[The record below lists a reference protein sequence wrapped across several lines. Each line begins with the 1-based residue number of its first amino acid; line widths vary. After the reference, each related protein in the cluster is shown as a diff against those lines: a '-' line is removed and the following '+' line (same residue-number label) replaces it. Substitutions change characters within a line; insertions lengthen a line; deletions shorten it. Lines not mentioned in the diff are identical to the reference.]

1 MMVRTA
7 LLGWIGQGPGP
18 ARRSGSRVAVGAERG
33 RITLGQQVGPES
45 RPHPACEGHGPW
57 QPRLESGAVRQPVG
71 YVISNRVAV
80 VFAHQHVS
88 VAGETVVRQEVVIDI
103 CAH

>member
-1 MMVRTA
+1 M
-7 LLGWIGQGPGP
+7 LGWIGQGQAWP
-18 ARRSGSRVAVGAERG
+18 VAQAAGLPSVPNAA
-33 RITLGQQVGPES
+33 RITLGQQIGPES